1 MQNTQNTALRILN
14 CSININIIVIAVITI
29 LTFII
34 II

>member
-1 MQNTQNTALRILN
+1 MQNTQNTALHILN
-14 CSININIIVIAVITI
+14 CSINVNIIVIAVITI